1 MSATGLDVFDTTLQ
15 KTHRWL
21 NELMQIMEW
30 DDKDHAYL
38 ALRATLHALRD
49 RLTVDEVAQ
58 FAAQLPMLVRGFFY
72 EGWNPATKPARVRH
86 KAQFLEEVARPF
98 RAQVPIDPEPI
109 VRGVFT
115 LLSRR
120 ISEGEIADIRQV
132 LPHELRELWE
142 PRVAGSNA

>member
-1 MSATGLDVFDTTLQ
+1 MGGEVAMSATGLDVFDTTLQ

-49 RLTVDEVAQ
+49 RLTVDEVAHL
-58 FAAQLPMLVRGFFY
+58 AAQLPMLIRGFFY
-72 EGWNPATKPARVRH
+72 EGWDPAAKARRVRY
-86 KAQFLEEVARPF
+86 KSEFLAEVARPF
-98 RAQVPIDPEPI
+98 HAQVPIDPEPI

-120 ISEGEIADIRQV
+120 ISEGEIADIRHV
-132 LPHELRELWE
+132 LPRELRELWTPE
-142 PRVAGSNA
+142 